1 MIIKRCSFR
10 IEPDEVEDGRFK
22 VVIYGDDRV
31 IGVPLRGATKKAAT
45 DAAPALRIAFEYG
58 WTACDS
64 HARDVLRTSLLR
76 VVQEVPIDG
85 VSPGDVR

>member
-1 MIIKRCSFR
+1 MIIKRCSFKV
-10 IEPDEVEDGRFK
+10 EPDEVEPGRFK

-45 DAAPALRIAFEYG
+45 ASAPSLRYAFEYG
-58 WTACDS
+58 WSACDS

-76 VVQEVPIDG
+76 VVQEIPIDG
-85 VSPGDVR
+85 LAPNDVS